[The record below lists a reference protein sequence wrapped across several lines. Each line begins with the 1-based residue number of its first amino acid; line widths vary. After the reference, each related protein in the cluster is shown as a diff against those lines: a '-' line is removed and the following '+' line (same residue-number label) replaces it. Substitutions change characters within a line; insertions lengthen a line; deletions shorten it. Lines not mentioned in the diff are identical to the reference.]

1 MRIITVRQPWASLI
15 VAGVKDVENRTWPTS
30 YRGPVL
36 IHAGKRPDAISVAE
50 VERRFGAHLDNI
62 GPLGGVVGVADIVD
76 CVQPHPSQWYAP
88 NHYAFVLANAQA
100 LPFVPWRGALSL
112 RRAPVELLA
121 LCDLSDLKNAIN
133 NASDTAAA

>member
-1 MRIITVRQPWASLI
+1 MRIITIRQPWAGLI

-36 IHAGKRPDAISVAE
+36 LHAAKRPDAISAAE
-50 VERRFGAHLDNI
+50 VERRFGVPMDNV

-76 CVQPHPSQWYAP
+76 CVRPHPSAWYAP
-88 NHYAFVLANAQA
+88 GHYAFVLANARP

-112 RRAPVELLA
+112 RKAPDELLE
-121 LCDLSDLKNAIN
+121 LCGLSRSENARHDEFLATGI
-133 NASDTAAA
+133 

>member
-1 MRIITVRQPWASLI
+1 MRIITVRQPWASLL

-88 NHYAFVLANAQA
+88 HHYAFVLANAQA

-112 RRAPVELLA
+112 QNAPAELLE
-121 LCDLSDLKNAIN
+121 LCGLSNME
-133 NASDTAAA
+133 NASTAPAAPAA